1 MRHLGAIVQYSE
13 ETSKAADLYSKILI
27 TIDTLQIVSSS
38 DQPSV
43 EQNNEP
49 RVFNTTHW
57 SVVLSA
63 QNSNPTQAE
72 AALELLCRTYWY
84 PLYAYLRRSGYGEHD
99 AQDLT
104 QGFFAHLLQRRAI
117 NTVARERG
125 KFRSFLL
132 ACMKFYVAN
141 QRDRASALKRG
152 GGHKILSLD
161 AEDAEERYRLEPPDN
176 RTPEKLFEYKW
187 AITLLNQVLVTLE
200 QEFNNS
206 GKSAVFPSN

>member
-84 PLYAYLRRSGYGEHD
+84 PLYAYLRRSGHGEHD
-99 AQDLT
+99 AQDPT
-104 QGFFAHLLQRRAI
+104 QGFL
-117 NTVARERG
+117 
-125 KFRSFLL
+125 
-132 ACMKFYVAN
+132 
-141 QRDRASALKRG
+141 
-152 GGHKILSLD
+152 
-161 AEDAEERYRLEPPDN
+161 
-176 RTPEKLFEYKW
+176 
-187 AITLLNQVLVTLE
+187 
-200 QEFNNS
+200 
-206 GKSAVFPSN
+206 